1 MQLTEKEIVLAEE
14 LLNRYEKKTASWPRN
29 RWVCVSIAI
38 AGIFVGSY
46 WFIESLTAINSE
58 SSYEVTE
65 IIKSGQEPTSE
76 EAHLWAV
83 GTMLKAAKILELRQ
97 KMLFF
102 VYLDATTGLLTG
114 LFSAAYLCIIILRW
128 NNDKRDA
135 IICKILRAKW
145 QEEVSRKQNE
155 K

>member
-102 VYLDATTGLLTG
+102 ASQIPSLTSLSLSLLPSKICQKT
-114 LFSAAYLCIIILRW
+114 
-128 NNDKRDA
+128 KREF
-135 IICKILRAKW
+135 L
-145 QEEVSRKQNE
+145 S
-155 K
+155 